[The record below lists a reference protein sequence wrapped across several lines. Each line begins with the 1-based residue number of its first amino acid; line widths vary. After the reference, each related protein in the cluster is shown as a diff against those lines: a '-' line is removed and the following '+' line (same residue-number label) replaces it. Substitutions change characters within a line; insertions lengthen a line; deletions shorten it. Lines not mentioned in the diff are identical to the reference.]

1 METFM
6 SGAMMIEA
14 GLLSVLLAVWMT
26 WLGLRGLFLMMP
38 AKSRAAR
45 PAGLDAGLLDGNR
58 RRHAA

>member
-14 GLLSVLLAVWMT
+14 GLLSILLALWMT
-26 WLGLRGLFLMMP
+26 WLVLSGLFLMMP
-38 AKSRAAR
+38 VNSRAAQ
-45 PAGLDAGLLDGNR
+45 PAGLDASGLDGNR